1 MWKKVRP
8 KMQRGDDEWERRFVL
23 IVSPAIIFV
32 CRFAAAAAP
41 RCYARHF
48 TAAYF
53 SQSATALCKPVRI
66 ITMKAVERR
75 PCAAAVIITP
85 IQSHFSN
92 NASDFELLGVRVQSA
107 TSCAAGCCLSSS
119 QYMPG
124 LHFILLFMTR

>member
-1 MWKKVRP
+1 
-8 KMQRGDDEWERRFVL
+8 MQRGDDEWERRFVL

-92 NASDFELLGVRVQSA
+92 NASDFELLGVRVQAQPAVLQAAVSVVLNTCLDS
-107 TSCAAGCCLSSS
+107 TSFCSL
-119 QYMPG
+119 
-124 LHFILLFMTR
+124 